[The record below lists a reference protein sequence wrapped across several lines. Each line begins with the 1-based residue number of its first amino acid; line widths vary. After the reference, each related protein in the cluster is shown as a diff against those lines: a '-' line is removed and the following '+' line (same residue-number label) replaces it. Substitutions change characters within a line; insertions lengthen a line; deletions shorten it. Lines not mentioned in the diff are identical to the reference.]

1 MMNKMITTNEVLRV
15 AFTAC
20 CDANSFNEEGK
31 ESAKAIFTTMRILNL
46 DEVFDDEK
54 YYDKVLMRTYIE
66 NNFDLFTSIDFEE
79 FKSFFM
85 N

>member
-1 MMNKMITTNEVLRV
+1 MNKMITTAEVLRDT
-15 AFTAC
+15 FTAC

-31 ESAKAIFTTMRILNL
+31 ETAKAIFTTMRVLNL
-46 DEVFDDEK
+46 DELFDDVK
-54 YYDKVLMRTYIE
+54 YYDKILMRTYIE
-66 NNFDLFTSIDFEE
+66 NNFDLFTRIDFEE

>member
-1 MMNKMITTNEVLRV
+1 MMNKMITTTEVLRNT
-15 AFTAC
+15 FTAC

-31 ESAKAIFTTMRILNL
+31 EAAKAIFTTMRILNL
-46 DEVFDDEK
+46 DEFFNDAK
-54 YYDKVLMRTYIE
+54 YYDKILMRAYIE

-79 FKSFFM
+79 FKSFFI